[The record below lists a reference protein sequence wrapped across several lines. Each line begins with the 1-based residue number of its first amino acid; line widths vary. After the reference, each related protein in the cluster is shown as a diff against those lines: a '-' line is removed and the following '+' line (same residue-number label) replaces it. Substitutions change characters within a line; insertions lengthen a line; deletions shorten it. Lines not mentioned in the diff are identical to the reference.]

1 MKVFIACL
9 GTETNTFSNLPTGW
23 KTFEE
28 TMLFYGDATD
38 NEPNTFSLP
47 LHIWRKRSEERNY
60 EVIESV
66 AAFAQPG
73 GKTLDL
79 VYEELRDKV
88 LSDLRSA
95 GEIDIVLLS
104 LHGAMTAESY
114 EDCEGDLISCIRQV
128 VGDQTVIAAEL
139 DLHCSVTPKMIE
151 KSNFCITFK
160 LYPHTDIGARAE
172 EVFELASSAAL
183 GAISPKMSVLDCHM
197 INKFRTSN
205 PEMAEI
211 VAHMRELESEEG
223 ILSVSFA
230 HGFPWQDVPHTT
242 AKVLVVS
249 DDNEEKGNVV
259 AAGLRDR
266 IWKARD
272 QLVQPTLSIDE
283 ALSSINENSGL
294 TIMADVAD
302 NAGGGAPSDSTF
314 VLARALERGDQKL
327 LVAYF
332 WDPVAV
338 RIAVEAGEGQNI
350 LIRVGG
356 KTGPSSGMPVDLQC
370 TVESI
375 KADASQTFGD
385 TKTPMGTA
393 VWLRGDAGVD
403 VVLTS
408 KRTQVFHPD
417 GMTCLGIDPRSY
429 KGIVVKSSQHFY
441 AGFEP
446 IAEEIGYI
454 NAPGDIPPDFAN
466 IAFTKVSN
474 PFWPKEP
481 GPFWTPMD

>member
-1 MKVFIACL
+1 
-9 GTETNTFSNLPTGW
+9 
-23 KTFEE
+23 
-28 TMLFYGDATD
+28 MLFYGDATD

-73 GKTLDL
+73 GKTLDA
-79 VYEELRDKV
+79 VYEGLRDQV

-95 GEIDIVLLS
+95 GKVDIVLLS

-114 EDCEGDLISCIRQV
+114 EDCEGDLISCIRKI
-128 VGDQTVIAAEL
+128 VGDEIVIAAEL
-139 DLHCSVTPKMIE
+139 DLHCSITPKMIE
-151 KSNFCITFK
+151 NSNVLITFK

-172 EVFELASSAAL
+172 EVFNLASSAAL

-205 PEMAEI
+205 PQMAEI
-211 VAHMRELESEEG
+211 VSYMGELENDEG

-249 DDNEEKGNVV
+249 DDNEDRGNI
-259 AAGLRDR
+259 AAAALRDR
-266 IWKARD
+266 IWKSRNE
-272 QLVQPTLSIDE
+272 LVQPTLSIDE
-283 ALSSINENSGL
+283 ALSSISENSGL

-314 VLARALERGDQKL
+314 VLARALERGDQNL

-370 TVESI
+370 TVQAI
-375 KADASQTFGD
+375 KEEASQTFGD

-393 VWLRGDAGVD
+393 VWLRGHAGVD
-403 VVLTS
+403 VILTS

-417 GMTCLGIDPRSY
+417 GMTCLGIDPNTF

-466 IAFTKVSN
+466 INFTKLSN
-474 PFWPKEP
+474 PFWPKDP
-481 GPFWTPMD
+481 GPFWKSKG

>member
-23 KTFEE
+23 TTFEE

-73 GKTLDL
+73 GKTLDA
-79 VYEELRDKV
+79 VYEGLRDQV

-95 GEIDIVLLS
+95 GEVDIVLLS

-114 EDCEGDLISCIRQV
+114 EDCEGDLISCIRKI
-128 VGDQTVIAAEL
+128 VGYEIVIAAEL
-139 DLHCSVTPKMIE
+139 DLHCSITPKMIE
-151 KSNFCITFK
+151 NSNVLITFK

-172 EVFELASSAAL
+172 EVFNLASSAAL

-205 PEMAEI
+205 PQMAEI
-211 VAHMRELESEEG
+211 VSYMGELENDEG

-249 DDNEEKGNVV
+249 DDNEDRGNI
-259 AAGLRDR
+259 AAAALRDR
-266 IWKARD
+266 IWKSRNE
-272 QLVQPTLSIDE
+272 LVQPTLSIDE
-283 ALSSINENSGL
+283 ALSSISENSGL

-314 VLARALERGDQKL
+314 VLARALERGDQNL

-370 TVESI
+370 TVQAI
-375 KADASQTFGD
+375 KEEASQTFGD

-393 VWLRGDAGVD
+393 VWLRGHAGVD
-403 VVLTS
+403 VILTS

-417 GMTCLGIDPRSY
+417 GMTCLGIDPNTF

-466 IAFTKVSN
+466 INFTKLSN
-474 PFWPKEP
+474 PFWPKDP
-481 GPFWTPMD
+481 GPFWKSKG

>member
-23 KTFEE
+23 TTFEE

-73 GKTLDL
+73 GKTLDA
-79 VYEELRDKV
+79 VYEGLRDQV

-95 GEIDIVLLS
+95 GEVDIVLLS

-114 EDCEGDLISCIRQV
+114 EDCEGDLISCIRKI
-128 VGDQTVIAAEL
+128 VGYEIVIAAEL
-139 DLHCSVTPKMIE
+139 DLHCSITPKMIE
-151 KSNFCITFK
+151 NSNVLITFK

-172 EVFELASSAAL
+172 EVFNLASSAAL

-205 PEMAEI
+205 PQMAEI
-211 VAHMRELESEEG
+211 VSYMGELENDEG

-249 DDNEEKGNVV
+249 DDNEDRGNI
-259 AAGLRDR
+259 AAAALRDR
-266 IWKARD
+266 IWKSRNE
-272 QLVQPTLSIDE
+272 LVQPTLSIDE
-283 ALSSINENSGL
+283 ALSSISENSGL

-314 VLARALERGDQKL
+314 VLARALERGDQNL

-370 TVESI
+370 TVQAI
-375 KADASQTFGD
+375 KEEASQTFGD

-393 VWLRGDAGVD
+393 VWLRGHAGVD
-403 VVLTS
+403 VILTS

-417 GMTCLGIDPRSY
+417 GMTCLGIDPNTF

-466 IAFTKVSN
+466 INFTKLSN
-474 PFWPKEP
+474 PFWPKDP
-481 GPFWTPMD
+481 GPFWK

>member
-73 GKTLDL
+73 GKTLDS
-79 VYEELRDKV
+79 VYQELRDKV

-172 EVFELASSAAL
+172 EVFDLASSAAL

-211 VAHMRELESEEG
+211 VAHMRELESEDG

-302 NAGGGAPSDSTF
+302 NAGGGAPSDST
-314 VLARALERGDQKL
+314 LS
-327 LVAYF
+327 
-332 WDPVAV
+332 
-338 RIAVEAGEGQNI
+338 
-350 LIRVGG
+350 LIH
-356 KTGPSSGMPVDLQC
+356 
-370 TVESI
+370 I
-375 KADASQTFGD
+375 
-385 TKTPMGTA
+385 
-393 VWLRGDAGVD
+393 
-403 VVLTS
+403 
-408 KRTQVFHPD
+408 
-417 GMTCLGIDPRSY
+417 
-429 KGIVVKSSQHFY
+429 
-441 AGFEP
+441 
-446 IAEEIGYI
+446 
-454 NAPGDIPPDFAN
+454 
-466 IAFTKVSN
+466 
-474 PFWPKEP
+474 
-481 GPFWTPMD
+481 